1 MNKRALFSIALS
13 FLSFSALGQQGV
25 EPLTKLQALNAEE
38 SAAPLSLK
46 ARERIFSALGALPAD
61 TDSFIAVNKLGA
73 LAGMVQA
80 QVSPVPGMEL
90 GGELDSFAVGITS
103 RTVQD
108 LQRLQ
113 PLFQVLSAAQDEV
126 AATWGARADADAA
139 RAIVAVQREQKS
151 ADGAKLVQA
160 TKDFHLA
167 PIYMVLTARPGGEML
182 LQQLSVLPLMVPM
195 GTDAPI
201 EMTVRSGWRGFC
213 VHGSMLDLSAAELAP
228 EHENQI
234 QINLQKARLYVLA
247 RTVGNKLVLVICSN
261 PDEVR
266 IPTKSADSAL
276 ATPQIAAFDSVLPRK
291 AWAVGYSSPAV
302 VKLREE
308 LDMFDYQYVA
318 TFMER
323 VFLRLAGENEACATA
338 AAAVKSLLNAATQFL
353 PSQQGAERVAVWE
366 EDALYIHL
374 AGSAG
379 TQRFTPAALRYSAC
393 ANASSTVFYAESTP
407 VAGTPQL
414 DIPALLNDV
423 EAVQRGY
430 TATLQPGP
438 AREMEA
444 SMQRLQHYRP
454 AMEQLGTG
462 FQKWHSALAGSGT
475 LLLQEAAADA
485 PLAFEFS
492 FRGEFADEA
501 SAAGTANRLRSGF
514 AAATPGTSLCP
525 TVETTGNTVLV
536 SYGAPSLGMAAPDSS
551 VQVPGG
557 ALFSLNLPAL
567 VRMLERMDP
576 QGQDAYVQGALEKA
590 REAAVWLE
598 RVDAAACTSGNE
610 LHALIRIQPPG
621 KMTGR

>member
-1 MNKRALFSIALS
+1 MNKSALFSFALS
-13 FLSFSALGQQGV
+13 FLALPVLGQQGV
-25 EPLTKLQALNAEE
+25 EPLTKLQALNAELP
-38 SAAPLSLK
+38 APLSIK
-46 ARERIFSALGALPAD
+46 ARERVFSALGALPAD
-61 TDSFIAVNKLGA
+61 TDSFIAVNKLGV

-90 GGELDSFAVGITS
+90 AAELDSFAVGITS

-126 AATWGARADADAA
+126 AETWGARAHADAA
-139 RAIVAVQREQKS
+139 RAIVAVQREQKA
-151 ADGAKLVQA
+151 ADGEKLVHA

-167 PIYMVLTARPGGEML
+167 PIYMVLSARPGGETL

-228 EHENQI
+228 EHETQI
-234 QINLQKARLYVLA
+234 QTNLQKARLYVLA

-261 PDEVR
+261 PDEVK

-276 ATPQIAAFDSVLPRK
+276 AMPQIAEFDSILPRK

-308 LDMFDYQYVA
+308 LNLFDYQYVA

-323 VFLRLAGENEACATA
+323 VFLRQAGENEACAA
-338 AAAVKSLLNAATQFL
+338 AALAVKSLLNTATQFL
-353 PSQQGAERVAVWE
+353 PVQQGAERVSVWE

-374 AGSAG
+374 VGSAG
-379 TQRFTPAALRYSAC
+379 EQRFSPAALRYSAC
-393 ANASSTVFYAESTP
+393 ANAPATVFYAESTP
-407 VAGTPQL
+407 VTGTPLL
-414 DIPALLNDV
+414 DIPALLNNV

-430 TATLQPGP
+430 TATLQPEP

-444 SMQRLQHYRP
+444 AMRRLQQYRP
-454 AMEQLGTG
+454 VMEHLGTG
-462 FQKWHSALAGSGT
+462 FQKWHAALAGSGT

-501 SAAGTANRLRSGF
+501 AAAGTARLLQSGF
-514 AAATPGTSLCP
+514 AATEPGTSLCP
-525 TVETTGNTVLV
+525 TVESNGNTVLV
-536 SYGAPSLGMAAPDSS
+536 SYGAASLSMAAPDSS

-567 VRMLERMDP
+567 VRMLEKMDS
-576 QGQDAYVQGALEKA
+576 QGQDAYVQGALENA
-590 REAAVWLE
+590 RGTAAWLE
-598 RVDAAACTSGNE
+598 RVDAAACISENE
-610 LHALIRIQPPG
+610 LHALIRLQTP
-621 KMTGR
+621 KK